1 MTKTRKIALG
11 IVAVIVL
18 SGVVGYFAYGRT
30 FLAMANV
37 GVGFVA
43 KQMCSCIYVAERSF
57 DSCRP
62 DIFEAMDDVQAE
74 VLEEPPGVRAWV
86 PLIGERRAHYRGDF
100 GCHLID

>member
-1 MTKTRKIALG
+1 MTRARKIGLG

-18 SGVVGYFAYGRT
+18 SSVVGYFAYGRT
-30 FLAMANV
+30 LLAMANV

-62 DIFEAMDDVQAE
+62 DMFESMDRVQAA
-74 VLEEPPGVRAWV
+74 VLDDPPGIRAWI
-86 PLIGERRAHYRGDF
+86 PGISERHAHYRGEF

>member
-1 MTKTRKIALG
+1 MRRTRKIGLG

-18 SGVVGYFAYGRT
+18 GVVYFAFVRP

-43 KQMCSCIYVAERSF
+43 KQMCSCIYVAERTF

-62 DIFEAMDDVQAE
+62 DMFESMNDVQAE
-74 VLEEPPGVRAWV
+74 VIDEPPGIRAWV
-86 PLIGERRAHYRGDF
+86 TAISERRAHYRGEF

>member
-1 MTKTRKIALG
+1 MTRARKIGLG

-43 KQMCSCIYVAERSF
+43 KQMCSF
-57 DSCRP
+57 
-62 DIFEAMDDVQAE
+62 
-74 VLEEPPGVRAWV
+74 VLRV
-86 PLIGERRAHYRGDF
+86 
-100 GCHLID
+100 